1 MPAGNNT
8 IKPGVLVDLAPSIR
22 RLTAFNAGTMTGPGT
37 NTWILGKDEIAVLD
51 PGPDSPRHVE
61 NIVDQAP
68 GAVRWILVTHTHPD
82 HSPGAAL
89 LAELTGASLIGPPP
103 PGDRQDS
110 SFRPEVEPKDGQ
122 EFDFAGFVLR
132 AVHTPG
138 HASNHFCWWHAPR
151 GVLFTGD
158 HIMQGSTVV
167 IAPPDGD
174 MSAYMGS
181 LGRLLDLPIRAMA
194 PGHGHWIVRPREEIR
209 GLIAHRE
216 RREEKVVSA
225 MDALGPAALEAILP
239 RVYDDVPDRLHPVA
253 ALSLE
258 AHLLKL
264 EREGRATREG
274 ESWRLADGAAQ

>member
-1 MPAGNNT
+1 MPADD
-8 IKPGVLVDLAPSIR
+8 IKPGELVDLAPSIR

-37 NTWILGKDEIAVLD
+37 NTWVLGDNELAVLD
-51 PGPDSPRHVE
+51 PGPASPRHVG

-68 GAVRWILVTHTHPD
+68 GEVRWILVTHTHPD

-89 LAELTGASLIGPPP
+89 LAELTGASLIGAAPP

-110 SFRPEVEPKDGQ
+110 SFRPAVQPEDGR
-122 EFDFAGFVLR
+122 EFDLGGFVLR

-138 HASNHFCWWHAPR
+138 HASNHFCWWHAPQ
-151 GVLFTGD
+151 GLLFTGD

-174 MSAYMGS
+174 MSAYMAS
-181 LGRLLDLPIRAMA
+181 LGRLLELPIRAMA
-194 PGHGHWIVRPREEIR
+194 PGHGHWIDRPRQEIR

-216 RREEKVVSA
+216 RREEKVIAA
-225 MDALGPAALEAILP
+225 MNALGPATLEAILP
-239 RVYDDVPDRLHPVA
+239 RVYDDVPERLHPVA

-258 AHLLKL
+258 AHFLKL
-264 EREGRATREG
+264 EREGRARREG
-274 ESWRLADGAAQ
+274 GAWRIAGGPAQ

>member
-1 MPAGNNT
+1 MPADA
-8 IKPGVLVDLAPSIR
+8 IKPGELVRLAPSIR

-37 NTWILGKDEIAVLD
+37 NTWVLGEREVAVLD
-51 PGPDSPRHVE
+51 PGPASSRHVE
-61 NIVDQAP
+61 NILEQAP
-68 GAVRWILVTHTHPD
+68 GEVRWILVTHTHPD

-89 LAELTGASLIGPPP
+89 LAGRTRAALIGPPPP

-110 SFRPEVEPKDGQ
+110 SFSPAVQPEDGQ
-122 EFDFAGFVLR
+122 EFDFGGFSLR

-138 HASNHFCWWHAPR
+138 HASNHFCWWHAPLR
-151 GVLFTGD
+151 VLFTGD

-174 MSAYMGS
+174 MSAYMAS

-194 PGHGHWIVRPREEIR
+194 PGHGHWIDRPREEIR

-216 RREEKVVSA
+216 RREEKVASA
-225 MDALGPAALEAILP
+225 LDALGPAALETILP
-239 RVYDDVPDRLHPVA
+239 RVYDDVPEHLHAVA
-253 ALSLE
+253 ALSLK

-264 EREGRATREG
+264 EREGRAMRESG
-274 ESWRLADGAAQ
+274 AWRLAEGAVQ